1 MSHSKAS
8 IKSGFYSLLQNCNFG
23 DEKTKN
29 IDPES
34 GQENKIYT
42 QYKNGESVIFESKS
56 FSELHSNSDFEGD
69 SKPLEGNIF
78 EKLLPIIPKV
88 TLFY

>member
-8 IKSGFYSLLQNCNFG
+8 IKSGFYSLLQNYNFG
-23 DEKTKN
+23 DETTN
-29 IDPES
+29 SIDSES
-34 GQENKIYT
+34 RKENKIYR

-69 SKPLEGNIF
+69 TKPLEGNIF
-78 EKLLPIIPKV
+78 EKLIPIIPKV
-88 TLFY
+88 ALIH

>member
-8 IKSGFYSLLQNCNFG
+8 IKSGFYSLLQNYNFG
-23 DEKTKN
+23 DEKTN
-29 IDPES
+29 PES
-34 GQENKIYT
+34 GKENKIYT

-56 FSELHSNSDFEGD
+56 FSELHSNSDFED
-69 SKPLEGNIF
+69 DTKPLEGNIF

-88 TLFY
+88 FH